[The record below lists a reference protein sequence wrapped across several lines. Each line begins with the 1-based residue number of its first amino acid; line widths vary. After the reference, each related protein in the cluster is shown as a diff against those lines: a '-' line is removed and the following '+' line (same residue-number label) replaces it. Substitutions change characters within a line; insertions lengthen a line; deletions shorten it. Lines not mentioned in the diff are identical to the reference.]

1 MTAIPDDRD
10 RCQPVQLES
19 RELDLYGSQ
28 LARCLKAL
36 GTNAPIRADVQHELA
51 TVRAEQQSRAKP
63 ANGRPLSG
71 RFLGELNGGQHAVVI
86 RMGHWDGASHTHRG
100 CP

>member
-10 RCQPVQLES
+10 RCQLVQLDS

-36 GTNAPIRADVQHELA
+36 GT
-51 TVRAEQQSRAKP
+51 K
-63 ANGRPLSG
+63 
-71 RFLGELNGGQHAVVI
+71 
-86 RMGHWDGASHTHRG
+86 
-100 CP
+100 CPDTR